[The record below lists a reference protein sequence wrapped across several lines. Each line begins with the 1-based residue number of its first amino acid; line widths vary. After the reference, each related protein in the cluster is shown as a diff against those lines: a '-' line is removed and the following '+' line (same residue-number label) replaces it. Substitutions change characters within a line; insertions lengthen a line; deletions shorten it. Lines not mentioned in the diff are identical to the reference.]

1 MEDAIEQVVSYF
13 RHAAQGLEEKKQIL
27 YLLGPVGG
35 GKSSIAERLKQ
46 LMQDVPFYAIKGS
59 PVNESPLGL
68 FDAIEDG
75 PILEKEYGIPRRYL
89 NRDPVALGG
98 QAAGGVRRRHPQVQG
113 RQAPPVDPEADRHRQ
128 DRAGRREQPGHQ
140 LAGRQGRHPQARD
153 LRAGR
158 PRRLQLLRRPVPGEP
173 GPARVRRDVQGADQ
187 GAAPAADGH
196 AGGQLQGH
204 RRLRRD
210 PVRRHRAG
218 AQQRERVEGL
228 PQQQEQRGLPRPH
241 LHRQG
246 AVLPARVRGGQDLR
260 EADAQLVAGRGQ
272 VRARHA
278 EDDEPVRGADAAEG
292 AGELVA
298 VLEDAGL
305 RRREPEGHR
314 PARQELPGV
323 PRLRR
328 RRRGHERHLDALR
341 LQDHLQGLQLRQ
353 PGSGGQPGAPD
364 VRARAADRARAV
376 PDRDRAEVPRLHQ
389 GAPGARATPSSS
401 ARRSRPPTS
410 RATASTARTSS
421 TATSPTPTTGSRTTS
436 TATPTPARCSTAA
449 R

>member
-1 MEDAIEQVVSYF
+1 M
-13 RHAAQGLEEKKQIL
+13 
-27 YLLGPVGG
+27 
-35 GKSSIAERLKQ
+35 
-46 LMQDVPFYAIKGS
+46 
-59 PVNESPLGL
+59 
-68 FDAIEDG
+68 
-75 PILEKEYGIPRRYL
+75 LEKEYGIPRRYL
-89 NRDPVALGG
+89 NRILSPWAVKRLDEYGGDIRKFKVVKRYPSVLKQIGVAKTEPGDENNQDISSLVGK
-98 QAAGGVRRRHPQVQG
+98 
-113 RQAPPVDPEADRHRQ
+113 VDIRKLETY
-128 DRAGRREQPGHQ
+128 
-140 LAGRQGRHPQARD
+140 
-153 LRAGR
+153 RAGR

-196 AGGQLQGH
+196 PGRQLQGH

-210 PVRRHRAG
+210 PVRRHRPR
-218 AQQRERVEGL
+218 AQQRERVEDL

-246 AVLPARVRGGQDLR
+246 AVLPARQRRGQDLR
-260 EADAQLVAGRGQ
+260 EAAAQLVAGRGH
-272 VRARHA
+272 VRAGHA
-278 EDDEPVRGADAAEG
+278 EDDEPVRDAHAPEG

-298 VLEDAGL
+298 VLEDADL

-328 RRRGHERHLDALR
+328 RRRRHERHLDALR
-341 LQDHLQGLQLRQ
+341 LQDHVEGLQLR
-353 PGSGGQPGAPD
+353 PGRGRRQPGAPD

-376 PDRDRAEVPRLHQ
+376 PGRDSSRSTSASSRSTCR
-389 GAPGARATPSSS
+389 RATPSSS

-421 TATSPTPTTGSRTTS
+421 TATSPTPTTGSRTRS
-436 TATPTPARCSTAA
+436 TATPTPARCSTAP